1 MGPPGPPLQVNM
13 GCRPFPSMLDG
24 SRHVPLE
31 KSQDGASWQPFFV
44 YFLPVW
50 MLVVWIQWIIVKPKA
65 MKKYQEYT
73 KNDQGFYFSLVGL
86 MHGTSI
92 VAAFRISEVP
102 KIVSSNP
109 TAPDVCSRLQQ
120 SDTPLGCRFIARC
133 ILQLLIGGFKHVLCS
148 ISYMGCHPNPID

>member
-1 MGPPGPPLQVNM
+1 
-13 GCRPFPSMLDG
+13 
-24 SRHVPLE
+24 
-31 KSQDGASWQPFFV
+31 
-44 YFLPVW
+44 
-50 MLVVWIQWIIVKPKA
+50 

-109 TAPDVCSRLQQ
+109 QQ
-120 SDTPLGCRFIARC
+120 HRMSVHGSSSQTRHLDAA
-133 ILQLLIGGFKHVLCS
+133 S
-148 ISYMGCHPNPID
+148 